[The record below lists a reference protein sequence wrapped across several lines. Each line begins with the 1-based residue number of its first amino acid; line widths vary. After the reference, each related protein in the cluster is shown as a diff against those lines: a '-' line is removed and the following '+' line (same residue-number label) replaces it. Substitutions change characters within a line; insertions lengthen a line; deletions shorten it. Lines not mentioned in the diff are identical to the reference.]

1 MKKRLPKS
9 GFFLKCLMVLLA
21 IVASITSVKADT
33 YCRVEIVP
41 VEENEAVGKVYSCVV
56 SSANNKY
63 YFNPYNV
70 GKDGLWTD
78 EFSATL
84 VQSGTTP
91 DFYIMAKPGDK
102 RSMFAGWF
110 WNQACTEPLKEDLDQ
125 NSYTKHNVKSTGF
138 GKTLSSYATTDEAE
152 QTDNVIKIYAKFVKI
167 TPAFDWSTLA
177 AAPVD
182 GGQYYIYS
190 PVMHR
195 FVKAPVGAT
204 ASNNPPTTT
213 DNPIEATVFTCGLA
227 SEGTKSG
234 CIDDDGQTVA
244 NRPYK
249 LCTFAYQDGETTK
262 YASSRGAGYWI
273 ETDNPTINQ
282 HSRVWSWSALETNT
296 FMLDNGIDNNEF
308 NEALEVLLG
317 GNIVF
322 KQNGSTSRNGGIY
335 WSFIPK
341 AQLEGQSQVSSKVQD
356 ESITINA
363 APDATGTAYVQFNVS
378 DGSFAEFFNYTF
390 ENAGD
395 GNFAIGEPTL
405 SGNILTVPVTY
416 TAQNIHSGTST
427 PASTAIVKVTA
438 KNGASSKTA
447 TVSAYVDLKPTFA
460 LNVTALDWNRVNEE
474 VVETIYAGMEI
485 AASQRDRLQN
495 KLVKNDAQTTG
506 VAANNATW
514 TATITG
520 TNANQ
525 FKFANGTQ
533 SVSGAYSDDLLDVIY
548 APTVGGSHI
557 ATLHIVTSY
566 TDATSHSETDTH
578 DITLSGL
585 CSNAAVITFA
595 KEGNDSP
602 TATESHN
609 FGDVIG
615 ANTAQITAD
624 LFISS
629 LIANPQVAWS
639 DEDNAFVFNPSSVD
653 LTKANQTLTFEAHQT
668 SVVTT
673 ATPRTATLTISG
685 NGGTVNAVLTLSY
698 TAQPRI
704 VPTVTWKWGT
714 ISENTTTS
722 VAPIETNSDGAWTL
736 EKAVGEKITY
746 DAEAKTATAAYVHH
760 EPNLSAQFVF
770 HQDQTATYEA
780 VDEEYE
786 AIIGIP
792 QSDVRIN
799 SQETF
804 NRYVPFI
811 QLRENASAAEFQSDK
826 IWLKSADAK
835 LLIQGQTKFIF
846 TPHKKRGTPKWTIKE
861 VFHDGTPPHIILNN
875 TALTDQVPYMC
886 SISPNVDTLY
896 VGTGGQAW
904 MEDIHYFEYDVI
916 ETTVNPVTL
925 VYNTGSSTIGDADI
939 PLTFANKRQV
949 TATLNETAAQYFTI
963 SATDKS
969 TGSSIIF
976 DGEDG
981 LGVGLQADKTITVAL
996 KDGVSAAAAK
1006 AAAASANAC
1015 QLILEDD
1022 YTYNHEVL
1030 TLPIMVIEPCTVTYK
1045 LPEHGTY
1052 SVTYQNDGVKHDVT
1066 SADYVKPITST
1077 NQADFVLTLSA
1088 PTPAS
1093 GYQFQGWRVNGEIIS
1108 CQSSF
1113 TTSIGI
1119 TGSQVEAAFV
1129 PTETQNYKVGDVY
1142 FADLNTALGVA
1153 GTTVDS
1159 KVVTLMG
1166 DITLEAGNYN
1176 IPAGVTLLIPHKAD
1190 FNELQVTPEIVN
1202 AIEVLSAYRTLTL
1215 ADGVTINCD
1224 GNICV
1229 SAKIMS
1235 AGGGNKSAYTTGECG
1250 VINMV
1255 NGGHIELNDGAQ
1267 LYCWGYIKGQ
1277 DMDQGN
1283 NTQGTGTVTA
1293 NAGSVVWEN
1302 FELGD
1307 WRGGT
1312 ASLDIY
1318 NNNYYD
1324 HRKLFPFQS
1333 YAIQNIEIP
1342 TTFNHG
1348 STLRTYTVIHT
1359 SFGNHGAVFA
1369 MIGSGECMFKL
1380 YDANSVVR
1388 TWYDA
1393 TTDLT
1398 CYELNG
1404 TAKLD
1409 QLTVNVYVSM
1419 SSKDFI
1425 LPVSNSMHIILN
1437 DNLDL
1442 LNPLMAQ
1449 AGSII
1454 EIKPT
1459 ATVNLTSELYLYDVD
1474 EWGPYIHNYYFR
1486 SFNNLSSHKD
1496 RGAEDSKVGLDDAKL
1511 IVDGVFNINTGGK
1524 IYATAGGANVM
1535 GNNGGVI
1542 NFNAALPTISE
1553 DLWYVTVL
1561 GQAPYINWDSHPV
1574 TAANLCNEDGSYTKS
1589 LGFATFY
1596 NIHGRW
1602 FETEDAVESSDHTYW
1617 FRYLDNGN
1625 TGEEVGT
1632 NAVYSHDKTGLEA
1645 RMKWFNVTAD
1655 ETPCAD
1661 WWKDASNRFYNYTML
1676 GEWHQ
1681 FMETETTNVYSASN
1695 NVLYRKAGC
1704 DWAEDGYIDENC
1716 LYTFG
1721 DVKKA
1726 LVDGHFI
1733 PLTSNGYDPAYHQT
1747 DDASK
1752 YFICFAGC
1760 NWHPATQYAGES
1772 KAYTIHPED
1781 EDLYYIWF
1789 NNDWMNVLR
1798 DEPFFYTEDEQTN
1811 VRTYYEYING
1821 EWEIAT
1827 PYASVR
1833 DAAETRTFYMIKE
1846 AFNVAQIKKNATIT
1860 LLRDIP
1866 NVAEV
1871 LTYSTQ
1877 NTTCT
1882 LDLNGHSL
1890 SGNIVNLIT
1899 VNAPGATFT
1908 ITDNA
1913 DPKIGKI
1920 SSTATQAVY
1929 VQKGALV
1936 VANGTIE
1943 TTASTAIE
1951 GAASTTITINGGY
1964 FAAATK
1970 CVNTAG
1976 SCSISGGHFTKDA
1989 NLVAYAAAHKYPFE
2003 TADPKYKY
2011 EVSDA
2016 WTIIFK
2022 NGETALQTLHLKPG
2036 EMPVYTANEPTKDNQ
2051 HFTGWDPAIAAATA
2065 DVTYQAQ
2072 FEAIGENK
2080 SRVTLNSNGGNEGL
2094 QYVYVTTG
2102 SAIGSVPAGTTKDGH
2117 TFTGWFTAASGGT
2130 QITTATTVSA
2140 DVIWYAHYT
2149 KNSYTLTWDANGGQ
2163 LSGSYTNGS
2172 VQYGAAVTAPTATLS
2187 GHSFLGWNVTP
2198 AATMPAHDV
2207 TYTAQWSVLVKHY
2220 QQNLDGSY
2228 PASPTE
2234 TEEASGEAGEY
2245 VTPAAKTY
2253 DGFITPATQTVQIG
2267 VNTEVTYQYA
2277 RREYTII
2284 LDANGGECA
2293 TASIEVLHGATPTL
2307 PEATKGGSNCTGWF
2321 TKAIGGDQITN
2332 ETAILRNIGTLYAQY
2347 NALNVTAPLTISDT
2361 REVTDLRITTT
2372 GSLTVTGKVTADNL
2386 ILEATSD
2393 VSGQL
2398 DAASEDKLDITNA
2411 FFDWK
2416 PNGETGT
2423 ANRTWYAIAVPW
2435 EVDAENGIFLKET
2448 GRHLVIGQDFDLI
2461 YYSGSERA
2469 SVGNKPSC
2477 WKYVQHDA
2485 SKTMRP
2491 GQLYM
2496 MYFDPGFKTIRF
2508 AKKSGSA
2515 VIYNSPVNVSTYSAS
2530 DDKDANWNGIA
2541 NPRTYYAS
2549 LSAGSATYAQVLN
2562 NGNLDDYFADPGV
2575 VYQTINLGESKFT
2588 VGKPLFVQAT
2598 QATPVVVTK
2607 ETTAVIVNAAP
2618 RRRAA
2623 AAELPKGIDAVYRL
2637 AIAGEDQPEA
2647 DNLFVQVAEDEKA
2660 DRYTI
2665 GQDLVKG
2672 GVASS
2677 RAQVWVNRYDAKL
2690 SVNTQALSEDEAT
2703 YPLTIQVPANGD
2715 YVLSVGANENEDY
2728 ALYLTRD
2735 GEAIWNL
2742 SEGAYTANLEKGA
2755 HTNYGLRVS
2764 ARAPQIATGLD
2775 EAVVDAK
2782 GETRKVLINDQ
2793 VFIIRGE
2800 NVYSVDGQLVK

>member
-1 MKKRLPKS
+1 MRKQIFKS

-63 YFNPYNV
+63 YYNPYNI
-70 GKDGLWTD
+70 GKDALWTD

-84 VQSGTTP
+84 TQSGETP
-91 DFYIMAKPGDK
+91 NFYIMARPGD
-102 RSMFAGWF
+102 RRTMFAGWY
-110 WNQACTEPLKEDLDQ
+110 WNQACTEPLKSDQ
-125 NSYTKHNVKSTGF
+125 EQNNFTRHNVQSTGF
-138 GKTLSSYATTDEAE
+138 NKTLSSYATTDEAE
-152 QTDNVIKIYAKFVKI
+152 LTDNVIKIYAQFVKI

-204 ASNNPPTTT
+204 ANNNPPTTT

-234 CIDDDGQTVA
+234 CIDDDGQTVE

-249 LCTFAYQDGETTK
+249 LCTFTYQDGETTK
-262 YASSRGAGYWI
+262 YASCNGAGSWI
-273 ETDNPTINQ
+273 ETDAPSLNQ
-282 HSRVWSWSALETNT
+282 HIRVWSWSALETNT
-296 FMLDNGIDNNEF
+296 FMLDNGIDNDQF
-308 NEALEVLLG
+308 NYTLEVLLG
-317 GNIVF
+317 GDIVF
-322 KQNGSTSRNGGIY
+322 RQNGSNTRNGGIY
-335 WSFIPK
+335 WAFISK

-416 TAQNIHSGTST
+416 TAQNVHSGTVS
-427 PASTAIVKVTA
+427 PISTATLKVTA

-447 TVSAYVDLKPTFA
+447 TVSAYVDLKPHFA

-485 AASQRDRLQN
+485 AASQRDRLSN
-495 KLVKNDAQTTG
+495 KLVYNPAQTTG

-533 SVSGAYSDDLLDVIY
+533 SVSGSYSDDLLDVIY
-548 APTVGGSHI
+548 APTVGGSHS

-566 TDATSHSETDTH
+566 TDADSHTETDTH
-578 DITLSGL
+578 DIALSGL
-585 CSNAAVITFA
+585 CSNAAIITFV

-602 TATESHN
+602 TASESHN

-615 ANTAQITAD
+615 ANSAQITAD

-629 LIANPQVAWS
+629 LVTNPQVEWN
-639 DEDNAFVFNPSSVD
+639 DEDNAFVFDPSSVD
-653 LTKANQTLTFEAHQT
+653 LTKANQTLTFGAHQP

-673 ATPRTATLTISG
+673 ATPRTATLTVSG
-685 NGGTVNAVLTLSY
+685 NGGAVSAVITLSY
-698 TAQPRI
+698 TAKPRI
-704 VPTVTWKWGT
+704 IPTVTWNWGT

-760 EPNLSAQFVF
+760 EPGLSAQFVF

-786 AIIGIP
+786 AIIGVP
-792 QSDVRIN
+792 QSLDVRIN
-799 SQETF
+799 SQNHTT
-804 NRYVPFI
+804 YVTNVDNKAATMYNYEDNGLW
-811 QLRENASAAEFQSDK
+811 LRGATAGFAIN
-826 IWLKSADAK
+826 
-835 LLIQGQTKFIF
+835 GQTKFTF
-846 TPHKKRGTPKWTIKE
+846 LPVQKNTLDPNWTITE
-861 VFHDGTPPHIILNN
+861 IFHDGTTNVILNKQKLSF
-875 TALTDQVPYMC
+875 TTPYSC
-886 SISPNVDTLY
+886 SISPNVESLNVY
-896 VGTGGQAW
+896 CGSRAW
-904 MEDIHYFEYDVI
+904 MSQIHYFEYDAI

-925 VYNTGSSTIGDADI
+925 VFNTGTSTIGDADI

-996 KDGVSAAAAK
+996 KDGVSAADAK
-1006 AAAASANAC
+1006 VAAASANAC

-1052 SVTYQNDGVKHDVT
+1052 SVTYQNDAVKHDVT

-1077 NQADFVLTLSA
+1077 DQADFVLTLSA

-1093 GYQFQGWRVNGEIIS
+1093 GYQFQGWKVNEEIVS
-1108 CQSSF
+1108 CKTSF
-1113 TTSIGI
+1113 TTSIGV
-1119 TGSQVEAAFV
+1119 TGSQVEAVFV

-1142 FADLNTALGVA
+1142 FNELNTALSVA
-1153 GTTVDS
+1153 GTTIDS
-1159 KVVTLMG
+1159 KVVTLLH
-1166 DITLEAGNYN
+1166 DITLDAGEYT
-1176 IPAGVTLLIPHKAD
+1176 IPAGVTFLVPHKAD
-1190 FNELQVTPEIVN
+1190 FFELQETPEIVN
-1202 AIEVLSAYRTLTL
+1202 TTEVLSAYRTLTL
-1215 ADGVTINCD
+1215 KPGVTITCN

-1255 NGGHIELNDGAQ
+1255 SGGHIELNSGAN

-1283 NTQGTGTVTA
+1283 NTVGTGTVTA

-1359 SFGNHGAVFA
+1359 SFGNHGVVFA

-1409 QLTVNVYVSM
+1409 QLTVNIYVSM

-1474 EWGPYIHNYYFR
+1474 EWGLYIHNYYFR
-1486 SFNNLSSHKD
+1486 SFNNLTSHKD
-1496 RGAEDSKVGLDDAKL
+1496 RGAEDSKAGLDDAKL

-1542 NFNAALPTISE
+1542 NFNAALPTTSKN
-1553 DLWYVTVL
+1553 LWYVTVL

-1574 TAANLCNEDGSYTKS
+1574 TAANLCNEDGSYTRS
-1589 LGFATFY
+1589 IGGGYSFH
-1596 NIHGRW
+1596 NVHGRW
-1602 FETEDAVESSDHTYW
+1602 FETEDAVESADHTYW
-1617 FRYLDNGN
+1617 FRYLSNGN

-1645 RMKWFNVTAD
+1645 RMKWFNVTMD
-1655 ETPCAD
+1655 ENCLNYNPDPENIDDTSD
-1661 WWKDASNRFYNYTML
+1661 WWKGTNPTAYYNYTML
-1676 GEWHQ
+1676 NDWHQ
-1681 FMETETTNVYSASN
+1681 FLPAEGEGVYSGSNNTLYHKDGCGWTETGV
-1695 NVLYRKAGC
+1695 V
-1704 DWAEDGYIDENC
+1704 DENC
-1716 LYTFG
+1716 LYTFDEAG
-1721 DVKKA
+1721 TPVKKA
-1726 LVDGHFI
+1726 LVNGAFI
-1733 PLTSNGYDPAYHQT
+1733 PLTANGYDPAYHAT
-1747 DDASK
+1747 ANASQ
-1752 YFICFAGC
+1752 YYICFTGC
-1760 NWHPATQYAGES
+1760 NWHPATPYEGES
-1772 KAYTIHPED
+1772 KAYTIEPETD
-1781 EDLYYIWF
+1781 VYLHYIWF
-1789 NNDWMNVLR
+1789 EGDWLNVQR
-1798 DEPFFYTEDEQTN
+1798 DEPFFYTEDEVTN
-1811 VRTYYEYING
+1811 VRTYYEYVNG
-1821 EWEIAT
+1821 EWEEAT
-1827 PYASVR
+1827 PYVSVS

-1846 AFNVAQIKKNATIT
+1846 AFNVASIKKNATIT

-1866 NVAEV
+1866 NVSDV
-1871 LTYSTQ
+1871 LTYTTQ

-1882 LDLNGHSL
+1882 LDLNGHL
-1890 SGNIVNLIT
+1890 LAGDITNMIT

-1913 DPKIGKI
+1913 AIKSGKI
-1920 SSTATQAVY
+1920 SNAANKAVY
-1929 VQKGALV
+1929 VQKGTLV
-1936 VANGTIE
+1936 VTKGTIE
-1943 TTASTAIE
+1943 SASTYAIDGATTTA
-1951 GAASTTITINGGY
+1951 ITINGGY
-1964 FAAATK
+1964 FAAGTQCAHT
-1970 CVNTAG
+1970 TG
-1976 SCSISGGHFTKDA
+1976 TGTCSISGGHFNMNA
-1989 NLVAYAAAHKYPFE
+1989 GLASYAAAHKYPFE
-2003 TADPKYKY
+2003 TTDPKYKY

-2016 WTIIFK
+2016 WTITFMDEA
-2022 NGETALQTLHLKPG
+2022 NTLLTLHVKPG
-2036 EMPVYTANEPTKDNQ
+2036 EMPIYTLAAPTKEGYK
-2051 HFTGWDPAIAAATA
+2051 FTGWNTPIVAATA
-2065 DVTYQAQ
+2065 DATYTAL
-2072 FEAIGENK
+2072 FEVLDAGE
-2080 SRVTLNSNGGNEGL
+2080 SCVTLNANGGKEGL
-2094 QYVYVTTG
+2094 QYVYVTTDE
-2102 SAIGSVPAGTTKDGH
+2102 AIGTVPAGTTKDGY
-2117 TFTGWFTAASGGT
+2117 TFVGWFDTSAATGGNQLATNTVISG
-2130 QITTATTVSA
+2130 
-2140 DVIWYAHYT
+2140 DVTYYARYS
-2149 KNSYTLTWDANGGQ
+2149 KNSYTLIWNANGGV
-2163 LSGSYTNGS
+2163 LSGTYTESGS
-2172 VQYGAAVTAPTATLS
+2172 VQYGTAITKPTATFE
-2187 GHSFLGWNVTP
+2187 GHTFIGWDVTP
-2198 AATMPAHDV
+2198 ATTMPAHDV
-2207 TYTAQWSVLVKHY
+2207 TYTAQWSIAAKHY
-2220 QQNLDGSY
+2220 KQNLADDDY
-2228 PASPTE
+2228 TLDVTE
-2234 TEEASGEAGEY
+2234 NVTGEVNAY
-2245 VTPAAKTY
+2245 VTPAVKTY
-2253 DGFITPATQTVQIG
+2253 DGFFSPAAQTVKIG
-2267 VNTEVTYQYA
+2267 ETTEVTYNYA
-2277 RREYTII
+2277 RRTYTIT
-2284 LDANGGECA
+2284 LDATTNEGECA
-2293 TASIEVLHGATPTL
+2293 TASVNVKHGGTAVLPA
-2307 PEATKGGSNCTGWF
+2307 ATKTGRVFEGWF
-2321 TKAIGGDQITN
+2321 TKAVGGDEITN
-2332 ETAILRNIGTLYAQY
+2332 ETVIQYNIGTLYAQFSEA
-2347 NALNVTAPLTISDT
+2347 NMNITAPTIIDDT
-2361 REVTDLRITTT
+2361 REVTDLRVTTT
-2372 GSLTVTGKVTADNL
+2372 GALTITGSVTANNF
-2386 ILEATSD
+2386 ILESD
-2393 VSGQL
+2393 GSSASGQFL
-2398 DAASEDKLDITNA
+2398 AGYDKLTFTHAYFDMKLNA
-2411 FFDWK
+2411 K
-2416 PNGETGT
+2416 NHQ
-2423 ANRTWYAIAVPW
+2423 WYAVAVPW
-2435 EVDAENGIFLKET
+2435 QVNAET
-2448 GRHLVIGQDFDLI
+2448 GISVNGKTLELGKDFDII
-2461 YYSGSERA
+2461 YYNGERRA
-2469 SVGNKPSC
+2469 AEGKQKC
-2477 WKYVQHDA
+2477 WSYVEDDGD
-2485 SKTMRP
+2485 KTLVP
-2491 GQLYM
+2491 GRLYM
-2496 MYFDPGFKTIRF
+2496 IGLMGDAQTVRFEKTTG
-2508 AKKSGSA
+2508 AL
-2515 VIYNSPVNVSTYSAS
+2515 STTTTSVAAHAS
-2530 DDKDANWNGIA
+2530 TTGDETDKGWNGVA
-2541 NPRTYYAS
+2541 NPA
-2549 LSAGSATYAQVLN
+2549 LFHAFVN
-2562 NGNLDDYFADPGV
+2562 PGV
-2575 VYQTINLGESKFT
+2575 TEGQVYVPDQKRYETVTLNTTKFVVGE
-2588 VGKPLFVQAT
+2588 GAFVQVDNNKNIT
-2598 QATPVVVTK
+2598 VVK
-2607 ETTAVIVNAAP
+2607 NGAFAAP
-2618 RRRAA
+2618 RRTRSQANLIYDVRIAPAEAA
-2623 AAELPKGIDAVYRL
+2623 YTDRL
-2637 AIAGEDQPEA
+2637 FIKTTDSRENA
-2647 DNLFVQVAEDEKA
+2647 
-2660 DRYTI
+2660 YTV
-2665 GQDLVKG
+2665 GQDLAKV
-2672 GVASS
+2672 GVSS
-2677 RAQVWVNRYDAKL
+2677 LVPQMWINRYDAKL
-2690 SVNTQALSEDEAT
+2690 CVNTAELINGTAE
-2703 YPLTIQVPANGD
+2703 YPLGISVPANGEYTISNVNDNDD
-2715 YVLSVGANENEDY
+2715 YT
-2728 ALYLTRD
+2728 LYLTLN
-2735 GEAIWNL
+2735 GEAIWDL
-2742 SEGAYTANLEKGA
+2742 SDAPYTLDLTKGT
-2755 HTNYGLRVS
+2755 TNTYGLRIS
-2764 ARAPQIATGLD
+2764 AKAPQVVTGID

-2782 GETRKVLINDQ
+2782 GETRKVLINNQ
-2793 VFIIRGE
+2793 VFIIRG
-2800 NVYSVDGQLVK
+2800 NNIYTIDGQLVK